1 MGSDETPGAAAVG
14 CNVGLPCDR
23 CHQDGSALM
32 KEAGSR
38 MQRRTIVICVKAI
51 AFVLVSVGLLAR
63 EEMFQQVM
71 GGLGLVFLVV
81 WLTWT
86 LTSATRV
93 P

>member
-1 MGSDETPGAAAVG
+1 MCTVRMAYRPAG
-14 CNVGLPCDR
+14 DR
-23 CHQDGSALM
+23 CHQQRERTM
-32 KEAGSR
+32 KEAGPR
-38 MQRRTIVICVKAI
+38 MQRKTVVICVKAI

-63 EEMFQQVM
+63 EETFQHVM